1 MPQNNFM
8 TQDDLAMM
16 LGKDEQVAEQFKDYL
31 RKHLA
36 ELSKNM
42 GMTKSEVDEYIERL
56 MVA

>member
-1 MPQNNFM
+1 MNQ
-8 TQDDLAMM
+8 TDLELM
-16 LGKDEQVAEQFKDYL
+16 LGKDEEVAEQFKDYL

-36 ELSKNM
+36 ELAKDM

>member
-1 MPQNNFM
+1 M
-8 TQDDLAMM
+8 TQDDLEMM

-36 ELSKNM
+36 ELSKDM